1 MAKRYSDIL
10 QSARLRPAL
19 DRYVDYLQ
27 GTVTRPSRINTQ
39 GDRQATNPVYVY
51 PFGLDLATGQVITAY
66 YSTARDNALVAI
78 INAVT
83 GINVDTTLGASTPVE
98 RRGFKAAR
106 VVWFRNATKTKTV
119 GTSTVTGLQ
128 YLRYAG
134 TRLSCPF
141 GRDDA
146 SSPADMFD
154 GFNAVKTSL
163 KAQPNLAV
171 NRVSL
176 VKESFKY

>member
-1 MAKRYSDIL
+1 MARRYSDIL

-19 DRYVDYLQ
+19 DRYVQYLE

-39 GDRQATNPVYVY
+39 GDRAAVNPVYIY
-51 PFGLDLATGQVITAY
+51 PFGLDLATNQVITAY
-66 YSTARDNALVAI
+66 YSTARDNALVAF

-83 GINVDTTLGASTPVE
+83 GLQVDTTLGASTPVE
-98 RRGFKAAR
+98 RAGFRAAR

-119 GTSTVTGLQ
+119 GTSAVTGLQ
-128 YLRYAG
+128 YLKYAG

-154 GFNAVKTSL
+154 GFNSVKSAL
-163 KAQPNLAV
+163 RAQPNLAV

-176 VKESFKY
+176 TKESFKY

>member
-39 GDRQATNPVYVY
+39 GDRAAVNPVFIY
-51 PFGLDLATGQVITAY
+51 PFGLDLAANQVVTAY

-78 INAVT
+78 INAVS
-83 GINVDTTLGASTPVE
+83 GLNVDTTIGANTAVE
-98 RRGFKAAR
+98 RAGFRAAR

-119 GTSTVTGLQ
+119 GTSAVTGLQ
-128 YLRYAG
+128 YLKYAG

-154 GFNAVKTSL
+154 GFASVKASL
-163 KAQPNLAV
+163 KTQPNLAV

-176 VKESFKY
+176 VKESFQY